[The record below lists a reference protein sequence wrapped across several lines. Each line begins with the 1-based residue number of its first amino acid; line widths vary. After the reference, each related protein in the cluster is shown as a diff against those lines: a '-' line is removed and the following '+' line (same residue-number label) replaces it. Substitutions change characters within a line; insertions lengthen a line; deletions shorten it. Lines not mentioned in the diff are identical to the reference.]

1 MKRNKC
7 HKAQKTPRAISA
19 GFYYFILEYRRWRD
33 VDIMYI
39 KKYLMTARTA
49 FRGQT
54 NGGIIYMFP
63 QIIMKVVY
71 LVPLMFIWRVVM
83 ASGGAAAGAGMTL
96 EQLLCYTYVNVL
108 LTDVHIVKTYMS
120 DWDFDSKSTALF
132 TRPAPVFGQVI
143 ARTVGEWAPAL
154 LLFSAPMAAL
164 APLFGI
170 GIVPRTLW
178 VVPSLFLCASL
189 GFAFEFFFFCVTL
202 RLRNVSWLTY
212 VIRSAVVSFFS
223 GTVIPFKLLPFGLD
237 KWIAF
242 QPFGSLG
249 GAPLSLYIGAAE
261 PAAIIPVQLFWNV
274 VVWAV
279 TAVWFD
285 RSRERMV
292 SFGG

>member
-1 MKRNKC
+1 
-7 HKAQKTPRAISA
+7 
-19 GFYYFILEYRRWRD
+19 
-33 VDIMYI
+33 MYI
-39 KKYLMTARTA
+39 DKYLITARTA

-54 NGGIIYMFP
+54 NGGLIYMFP

-83 ASGGAAAGAGMTL
+83 ASNAAVGAGMTL
-96 EQLLCYTYVNVL
+96 AQLLSYTYVNAL
-108 LTDVHIVKTYMS
+108 LTDVLIVKTYMS

-132 TRPAPVFGQVI
+132 TRPMPVFGQVI
-143 ARTVGEWAPAL
+143 ARTAGEWGPGL

-170 GIVPRTLW
+170 RIAPQTLW
-178 VVPSLFLCASL
+178 VFPSLVLCASL
-189 GFAFEFFFFCVTL
+189 GFAFEFFFFCITL

-223 GTVIPFKLLPFGLD
+223 GTVIPFRLLPFGLD
-237 KWIAF
+237 RWMAF

-249 GAPLSLYIGAAE
+249 GAPLSLYIGTAAPE
-261 PAAIIPVQLFWNV
+261 AIIPAQILWNV

-279 TAVWFD
+279 AAAWFA